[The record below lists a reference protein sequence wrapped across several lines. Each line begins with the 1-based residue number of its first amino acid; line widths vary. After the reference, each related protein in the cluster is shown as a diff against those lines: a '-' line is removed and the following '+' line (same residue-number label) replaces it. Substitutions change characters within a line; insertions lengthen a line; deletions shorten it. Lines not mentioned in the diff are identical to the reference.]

1 MARSSSGSTGPVPS
15 WKQWRAQ
22 PSSSGY
28 VINFVPI
35 SLLGLCDASQLRSLV
50 TRLVQWG
57 IPRCEMGQTTM
68 QSLGD
73 LSLNLAG
80 SVKLPYMGNLKKENS
95 HVIAK

>member
-1 MARSSSGSTGPVPS
+1 MVFQKKKKKKKKRAAPLSSDKGS
-15 WKQWRAQ
+15 K
-22 PSSSGY
+22 
-28 VINFVPI
+28 
-35 SLLGLCDASQLRSLV
+35 GLIKLKDWQASLV

-80 SVKLPYMGNLKKENS
+80 SVKLLYMGNLKKENS

>member
-1 MARSSSGSTGPVPS
+1 MSGLT
-15 WKQWRAQ
+15 
-22 PSSSGY
+22 
-28 VINFVPI
+28 F
-35 SLLGLCDASQLRSLV
+35 LGIRPLVSLV

-80 SVKLPYMGNLKKENS
+80 SVKLPYMGNLNKEKS

>member
-1 MARSSSGSTGPVPS
+1 MSSMHSPQLSV
-15 WKQWRAQ
+15 KAL
-22 PSSSGY
+22 
-28 VINFVPI
+28 V
-35 SLLGLCDASQLRSLV
+35 LLVSIVSLV

-68 QSLGD
+68 QSLED

-80 SVKLPYMGNLKKENS
+80 SIKLPYMGNLKKEKS

>member
-1 MARSSSGSTGPVPS
+1 MNETHHSFFTLRFILRVWKRDKSMSSMHSPQLSV
-15 WKQWRAQ
+15 KAL
-22 PSSSGY
+22 
-28 VINFVPI
+28 V
-35 SLLGLCDASQLRSLV
+35 LLVSIVSLV

-68 QSLGD
+68 QSLED

-80 SVKLPYMGNLKKENS
+80 SIKLPYMGNLKKEKS

>member
-1 MARSSSGSTGPVPS
+1 MDDETESHDYPLLAMGRLEPLYPYAAR
-15 WKQWRAQ
+15 
-22 PSSSGY
+22 
-28 VINFVPI
+28 
-35 SLLGLCDASQLRSLV
+35 CSLV
-50 TRLVQWG
+50 IRLVQWG

>member
-1 MARSSSGSTGPVPS
+1 MIDHGHELSSACVTKLEIDDETQG
-15 WKQWRAQ
+15 A
-22 PSSSGY
+22 
-28 VINFVPI
+28 
-35 SLLGLCDASQLRSLV
+35 SLV

-80 SVKLPYMGNLKKENS
+80 SVKLLYMGNLKKENS